1 MTDFEVMVL
10 FLIGCMLSWF
20 VFCGLMEF
28 IIDRYNRKKA
38 KDERLIR
45 LEKENELLKKE
56 LHYQQYL
63 NEVVSLCRPF
73 VK

>member
-10 FLIGCMLSWF
+10 FLIGLMLSWF
-20 VFCGLMEF
+20 ALCWFMEF
-28 IIDRYNRKKA
+28 VAERYKRKKA
-38 KDERLIR
+38 KERRLIR
-45 LEKENELLKKE
+45 LEKENELLRKE

-63 NEVVSLCRPF
+63 NEVVDLCRPF

>member
-10 FLIGCMLSWF
+10 FLVGLMLSWF
-20 VFCGLMEF
+20 ALCGLMELIASLF
-28 IIDRYNRKKA
+28 NRKKA
-38 KDERLIR
+38 KDERLMR
-45 LEKENELLKKE
+45 LEKENELLRKE

>member
-10 FLIGCMLSWF
+10 FLIGLMLSWF
-20 VFCGLMEF
+20 ALCWFMEY
-28 IIDRYNRKKA
+28 IIERRKRKRA
-38 KDERLIR
+38 VTKRLIR
-45 LEKENELLKKE
+45 LEKENELLRKE